1 MLYVAE
7 VVCKTAKRGVREWYP
22 STIGPLLPTMTD
34 SLLAP
39 GREVLYKRYHTGEL
53 VPATILGPSNDRDD
67 FVWLNTT
74 EIGATM
80 KTHPPLLVCFEW
92 AGYLVPRDVLLPV
105 HNIVACTEHC
115 VQRTLPVRTVFFWD
129 IIIHWTQAGG

>member
-7 VVCKTAKRGVREWYP
+7 VVCKSAKRGVREWYP
-22 STIGPLLPTMTD
+22 STMGPLLPNMTD

-67 FVWLNTT
+67 FLRLKYNRNWRDYENPS
-74 EIGATM
+74 A
-80 KTHPPLLVCFEW
+80 PLS
-92 AGYLVPRDVLLPV
+92 VL
-105 HNIVACTEHC
+105 
-115 VQRTLPVRTVFFWD
+115 
-129 IIIHWTQAGG
+129 